1 MISKTAFSKRLS
13 PLLSLAA
20 FAAIADVSSADAATD
35 ETDPF
40 YAEIETSLATGYSLP
55 QTRAPAIATVITAQQ
70 IEKLGATTV
79 ADVLR
84 TVPGLHVSTAR
95 GVNDVFVI
103 RGFYDEFN
111 SYVLLLLNGIP
122 INNAVNGGRPQA
134 WRLSTGQKP

>member
-55 QTRAPAIATVITAQQ
+55 QTRAPAIATVIHHMTP
-70 IEKLGATTV
+70 
-79 ADVLR
+79 R
-84 TVPGLHVSTAR
+84 PGQPSAASTA
-95 GVNDVFVI
+95 
-103 RGFYDEFN
+103 
-111 SYVLLLLNGIP
+111 P
-122 INNAVNGGRPQA
+122 
-134 WRLSTGQKP
+134 T